1 MTDPSETW
9 ARRRD
14 RWKAERHDPAI
25 GRSPERRLDFVT
37 LGDLPLSALYG
48 PWSVETSGTGGA
60 AGGGGPTAVDHHGD
74 PLASG
79 RFDDFQLHRDIGFPG
94 EPPFTR
100 GVHPSGYR
108 SRLWTMRMFA
118 GFGAAEDT
126 NARFHQLLAAGQTGL
141 SIAYDMPTLY
151 GYDTDDPEAEGEFG
165 TCGVAVSSLADMEVL
180 LAGLPLDKVSTS
192 MTINSPAAPIWA
204 MYIVAAEKAGY
215 PRAALEGTT
224 QNDILKEFVAQKE
237 FLFPPEPSM
246 RLVTDTIE
254 FGTLE
259 MPRWNTVSI
268 SGYHIRE
275 AGSTAVQELAFTIAD
290 GMAYVEAALARGL
303 RVDDFAPRLSFFFN
317 SHSDFFEEIAK
328 FRASRRIWWKL
339 MSQRYRAENERSTWM
354 RFHTQTAGVS
364 LTPQQPL
371 NNLTRVATQ
380 ALAAVLGGTQSLHTD
395 AYDEALAVPTA
406 AAALLALRQ
415 QQVIAEETGV
425 ASVVDPLGG
434 SWFVESLTNQV
445 ERDVWRYL
453 DEIDRRGGMVAA
465 IRDGYPQ
472 REIADAAYRF
482 QREFD
487 AEERR
492 IVGVNAYVD
501 ETETTRVPV
510 LAVPP
515 GSFERHLERLGRTRR
530 DRDAAAV
537 EGALTGLRAAA
548 GQPESSATNLMPHFI
563 RCAETYATLG
573 EQCAVLRS
581 VFGEYRE
588 PVAV

>member
-1 MTDPSETW
+1 MTDRSDWSE
-9 ARRRD
+9 RRR
-14 RWKAERHDPAI
+14 RWKVERLDPALA
-25 GRSPERRLDFVT
+25 RAPERQQSFRT
-37 LGDLPLSALYG
+37 LGEIELEPIYG
-48 PWSVETSGTGGA
+48 PWLDQDEDRVG
-60 AGGGGPTAVDHHGD
+60 
-74 PLASG
+74 L
-79 RFDDFQLHRDIGFPG
+79 PG
-94 EPPFTR
+94 EAPFTR
-100 GVHPSGYR
+100 GIHPSGYR

-126 NARFHQLLAAGQTGL
+126 NQRFKDLLAAGQTGL

-151 GYDTDDPEAEGEFG
+151 GYDTDQEEAEGEFG
-165 TCGVAVSSLADMEVL
+165 TCGVGVSSLADMEVL
-180 LAGLPLDKVSTS
+180 LEGLPLDRVSTS

-215 PRAALEGTT
+215 PRATLEGTT
-224 QNDILKEFVAQKE
+224 QNDILKEFIAQKE

-254 FGTLE
+254 FGTKE

-290 GMAYVEAALARGL
+290 GMAYVEDAIERGL

-328 FRASRRIWWKL
+328 FRASRRIWHKL
-339 MSQRYRAENERSTWM
+339 MTERYHAENERSTWM

-371 NNLTRVATQ
+371 NNLTRVAIQ

-406 AAALLALRQ
+406 EAALLALRQ

-425 ASVVDPLGG
+425 TGTVDPLGG
-434 SWFVESLTNQV
+434 SWFVEALTDEV
-445 ERDVWRYL
+445 ERQVWAYI
-453 DEIDRRGGMVAA
+453 DEIDRRGGMVPAVVE
-465 IRDGYPQ
+465 GYPQ
-472 REIADAAYRF
+472 REIAEAAYRF
-482 QREFD
+482 QREVD
-487 AEERR
+487 ERERR
-492 IVGVNAYVD
+492 IIGVNAYVD
-501 ETETTRVPV
+501 MREETTIPV
-510 LAVPP
+510 LQVPP
-515 GSFERHLERLGRTRR
+515 GSFENHMARLARTRR
-530 DRDAAAV
+530 ERDAGEVEAA
-537 EGALTGLRAAA
+537 LRGLREAAA
-548 GQPESSATNLMPHFI
+548 RPGSSEANLMPHFI
-563 RCAETYATLG
+563 RCSAAYATLG
-573 EQCAVLRS
+573 EQCGVLRG

-588 PVAV
+588 PVGV

>member
-1 MTDPSETW
+1 MSDPIDW
-9 ARRRD
+9 QGRKRA
-14 RWKAERHDPAI
+14 WKVERLDPALA
-25 GRSPERRLDFVT
+25 RAPERQSSFRT
-37 LGDLPLSALYG
+37 LGEIELEPVYG
-48 PWSVETSGTGGA
+48 PW
-60 AGGGGPTAVDHHGD
+60 D
-74 PLASG
+74 PRDEG
-79 RFDDFQLHRDIGFPG
+79 RIGLPG
-94 EPPFTR
+94 EAPFTR
-100 GVHPSGYR
+100 GIHPAGYR

-126 NARFHQLLAAGQTGL
+126 NRRFKDLLEAGQTGL

-165 TCGVAVSSLADMEVL
+165 TCGVGVTSLADMEVL
-180 LAGLPLDKVSTS
+180 LDGLPLDRVSTS

-215 PRAALEGTT
+215 PRSALEGTL
-224 QNDILKEFVAQKE
+224 QNDILKEFIAQKE

-254 FGTLE
+254 FGTKE
-259 MPRWNTVSI
+259 MPRWNTISI

-290 GMAYVEAALARGL
+290 GMAYVEGAIERGL

-328 FRASRRIWWKL
+328 FRASRRIWHKL
-339 MSQRYRAENERSTWM
+339 MTERYHAENERSTWM

-371 NNLTRVATQ
+371 NNLTRVAIQ

-406 AAALLALRQ
+406 EAALLALRQ

-425 ASVVDPLGG
+425 TGTIDPLGG
-434 SWFVESLTNQV
+434 SWFVESLTDEV
-445 ERDVWRYL
+445 ERQVWVYL
-453 DEIDRRGGMVAA
+453 DEIDRRGGMVASVV
-465 IRDGYPQ
+465 DGYPQ
-472 REIADAAYRF
+472 REIAEAAYRF

-487 AEERR
+487 LGERR

-501 ETETTRVPV
+501 AREVTTVPV
-510 LAVPP
+510 LEVPV
-515 GSFERHLERLGRTRR
+515 GSLENHMARLVRTRR

-537 EGALTGLRAAA
+537 EAALTGLREAASRP
-548 GQPESSATNLMPHFI
+548 GSSDSNLMPHFI
-563 RCAETYATLG
+563 RCAAAYATLG
-573 EQCAVLRS
+573 EMCNVLRG

-588 PVAV
+588 PVGV